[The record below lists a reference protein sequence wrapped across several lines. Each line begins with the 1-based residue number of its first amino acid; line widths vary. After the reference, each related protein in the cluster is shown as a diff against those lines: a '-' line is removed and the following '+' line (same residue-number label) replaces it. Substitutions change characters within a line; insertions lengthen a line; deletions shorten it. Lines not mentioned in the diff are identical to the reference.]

1 MVALTLGNLPTTSA
15 RNFTTPD
22 GEEDSGGAFIMI
34 AITIICTVVIMQ
46 LASCIANSMC
56 ARPATPRL
64 YKTRGTQ
71 TLVVIITQSIWA
83 EPKKAT
89 DIIST
94 RIVGRFYAPNEQGGI
109 LLVMNVA
116 ESQ

>member
-1 MVALTLGNLPTTSA
+1 M
-15 RNFTTPD
+15 
-22 GEEDSGGAFIMI
+22 MM
-34 AITIICTVVIMQ
+34 ITIIYTVVIMQ
-46 LASCIANSMC
+46 FVSCDANSMC

-71 TLVVIITQSIWA
+71 TLVVIVPHSIWV
-83 EPKKAT
+83 EPKTAK

-109 LLVMNVA
+109 LLVMMVA

>member
-1 MVALTLGNLPTTSA
+1 M
-15 RNFTTPD
+15 
-22 GEEDSGGAFIMI
+22 MM
-34 AITIICTVVIMQ
+34 ITIICNVVILH

-71 TLVVIITQSIWA
+71 TLVVIVTQSIWV
-83 EPKKAT
+83 EPKTAK

-109 LLVMNVA
+109 LLVMIVA